1 MRRPSRFAGLS
12 VPFLAMWISAF
23 FGPAAIG
30 FTVCCA
36 AVFLAGVAV
45 ISAQYVADRIS
56 GSGGP
61 SRPNP

>member
-1 MRRPSRFAGLS
+1 
-12 VPFLAMWISAF
+12 MWISAF

-45 ISAQYVADRIS
+45 ISADYLAQRIK
-56 GSGGP
+56 GSGGSSNP
-61 SRPNP
+61 SS